1 MRCEEVRDALEEL
14 RAEELSP
21 AVRAHLASCAACERY
36 AEDWRLARA
45 GLRALAREP
54 LPEATLGFAARLARR
69 LEETRELGRWGADFL
84 EQAGRRFVY
93 ATLLVTLMVMLALL
107 LPPSGPLGASEA
119 DLYPAVGE
127 AVPPTADPIFADD
140 SRDPAPAAPIT
151 STEGGQ
157 KKQR

>member
-1 MRCEEVRDALEEL
+1 MRCEEVREALEEL

-21 AVRAHLASCAACERY
+21 SVRAHLASCAACE
-36 AEDWRLARA
+36 AFAADWRLARA

-54 LPEATLGFAARLARR
+54 VPEATLGFAARLARR
-69 LEETRELGRWGADFL
+69 LEETGEAGRWGAEFL

-93 ATLLVTLMVMLALL
+93 ATLLVTLMMLLALL
-107 LPPSGPLGASEA
+107 VPASGPLGASEA
-119 DLYPAVGE
+119 DLYPAVAE
-127 AVPPTADPIFADD
+127 AVPLATDPIFADD
-140 SRDPAPAAPIT
+140 SREAAPASPIT